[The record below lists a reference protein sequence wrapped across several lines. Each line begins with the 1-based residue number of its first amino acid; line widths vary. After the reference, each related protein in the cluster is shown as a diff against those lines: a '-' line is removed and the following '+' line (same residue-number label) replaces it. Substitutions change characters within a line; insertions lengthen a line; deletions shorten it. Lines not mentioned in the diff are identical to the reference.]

1 MEYPVEHLAHKT
13 ILHGGFHASV
23 HKRYSSGRTVKSI
36 AFAIKAKQREISMA
50 LRRLGFDIPDT
61 KERIIVSR
69 EEVMDII
76 SRFHN
81 KESISSISRN
91 IGRAQKTIH
100 DHLLKNGLIE
110 DLKKPCPIKKYGK
123 CSSCGVEIV
132 SNYAQCNYCMYKDGD

>member
-1 MEYPVEHLAHKT
+1 MEYPVEHMAHKT

-23 HKRYSSGRTVKSI
+23 HKRYSNGRTVKSI
-36 AFAIKAKQREISMA
+36 AFALKAKQREISMA

-61 KERIIVSR
+61 KGKITISND
-69 EEVMDII
+69 EVLDII
-76 SRFHN
+76 SRFKN
-81 KESISSISRN
+81 NESMASISRST
-91 IGRAQKTIH
+91 GRAQSTVRF
-100 DHLLKNGLIE
+100 HLLKNGLIE